1 MGSPLPT
8 ASWNGVEGAYYM
20 GMNTTWEPIW
30 LFVSIAMCVMAVW
43 VGGKHEADAYSRKQA
58 E

>member
-8 ASWNGVEGAYYM
+8 ESWNGVTGAYYM
-20 GMNTTWEPIW
+20 GMNSMWEPIW
-30 LFVSIAMCVMAVW
+30 LFVSIALCILALW
-43 VGGKHEADAYSRKQA
+43 IGGKHEADAYKRKQA